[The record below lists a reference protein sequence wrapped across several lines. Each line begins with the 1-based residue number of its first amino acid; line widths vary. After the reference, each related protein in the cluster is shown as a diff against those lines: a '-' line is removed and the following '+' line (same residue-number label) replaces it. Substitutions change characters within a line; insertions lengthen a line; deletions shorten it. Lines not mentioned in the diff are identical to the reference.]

1 VIKQAFLNLVG
12 GVLPAA
18 TAIVCTPMILNSHG
32 STFFGEWALL
42 TALLMIVGLM
52 DLGIARGIT
61 LVTYDKEMNP
71 SGDPVRPFK
80 AGLRLSLLV
89 AAIVLTLGAIA
100 VAGYF
105 VWRNGSTDL
114 LISTGVCLCSGAITI
129 LTLPFRSLMEI
140 KSRFGWLNTIRS
152 LMACAVY
159 IAPLL
164 VAPSESLI
172 LTLSSLLVLVTRV
185 VGLVAYSLTCGV
197 SVAQLRAQ
205 TAPDRHWTAR
215 FMNRCGWVG
224 LTNALSMVLM
234 YADRFILA
242 AVTSATQVAH
252 YAVASEA
259 ALKIWLVTGAVQSAV
274 TPQVAAEV
282 TQSKGEQVVSKVSAI
297 RKAKW
302 LLFLVVVMPSA
313 ALIVFCEPLLRLWLG
328 QSFDSGIVPVAR
340 VLVAGVALNS
350 MSQLNFSLLQLHGGE
365 SAGAMLQI
373 GNIVVSAILMLALI
387 PPFGTVGAAG
397 AFTIRLMN
405 DAFVVRQHAWTRS
418 RSKHGFT
425 HPELAASC
433 IGFLLLLGMGL

>member
-1 VIKQAFLNLVG
+1 VIKQASLNLIG

-42 TALLMIVGLM
+42 TALLVIVGLM
-52 DLGIARGIT
+52 DLGISRGIT

-71 SGDPVRPFK
+71 SGDPIRPFK
-80 AGLRLSLLV
+80 AGLSLSLMV

-105 VWRNGSTDL
+105 IWRDGSADL
-114 LISTGVCLCSGAITI
+114 FIATGVCLCSGAITI

-152 LMACAVY
+152 LMACSVY

-164 VAPSESLI
+164 VVPSESRV
-172 LTLSSLLVLVTRV
+172 LTISSLLILATRV
-185 VGLVAYSLTCGV
+185 TGLVAYSLTCGL
-197 SVAQLRAQ
+197 SLTQLRAQ
-205 TAPDRHWTAR
+205 PAPDRLWTAR
-215 FMNRCGWVG
+215 FMKRCGWVG

-234 YADRFILA
+234 YADRFLLA
-242 AVTSATQVAH
+242 AVSSATQVAH

-282 TQSKGEQVVSKVSAI
+282 TQSKVEQLGGKVSAI
-297 RKAKW
+297 RRAKW
-302 LLFLVVVMPSA
+302 LLFLTVVVPSA

-328 QSFDSGIVPVAR
+328 QSFDLEIVPAAR

-350 MSQLNFSLLQLHGGE
+350 MSQLNFSLLQLYGGE

-373 GNIVVSAILMLALI
+373 GNIVVSVILMIALI
-387 PPFGTVGAAG
+387 PPFGTVGAAS
-397 AFTIRLMN
+397 AFSIRLVI
-405 DAFVVRQHAWTRS
+405 DAFVTRQLAWSRS
-418 RSKHGFT
+418 RSKYGFT

-433 IGFLLLLGMGL
+433 IGFCLLLGMRL